1 MITRHARVKG
11 SGNFDRLRFFN
22 IHLLN
27 LLNLNRS
34 TGIEPGTFGLA
45 TGHRNPCTTAA
56 ALLGHLKVNVSAAT
70 QKVMPKMAS
79 KYHSSPVLRI
89 IGHISL
95 DNQYCSYAFC

>member
-11 SGNFDRLRFFN
+11 SGNFDCLRFFN
-22 IHLLN
+22 VH

-45 TGHRNPCTTAA
+45 TGHHNSCTTAA

-95 DNQYCSYAFC
+95 DNLYCSYAFC